1 MINNSRSLSAKTH
14 LDIPLLIALLLLC
27 SIGLLV
33 LYSAADQRMDVVIRQ
48 ITRIGIGLTG
58 MCVIAQ
64 FPMRTIIRWAPWLFG
79 LGLIMLVAV
88 MFVGYTGKGAQR
100 WLDLKFMKF
109 QPSEVMKIAV
119 PMMIAWYLNEKP
131 APPSFQSVFMVLI
144 LIAVPVV
151 LVAKQPDLG
160 TSILIA
166 ASGGFVLFLSG
177 LRWRIIFA
185 AILAGLAAAPLLWH
199 VMKDYQKQRV
209 LTLFDPEKD
218 PLGAGYH
225 IIQSK
230 IAVGSGGLFGKG
242 WLNGTQSQLGFLPE
256 RTTDF
261 IFAVF
266 CEEFGFLGVLALM
279 ALYCFIILRCLYI
292 AKVAQ
297 GTFARLVSG
306 SLALTFFTY
315 VFVNMGMVTGQL
327 PVVGVPLPLISYGGT
342 SLVTLLLGFGLI
354 MSAFTHRQLMSR

>member
-1 MINNSRSLSAKTH
+1 MDSSKNIFFKLH
-14 LDIPLLIALLLLC
+14 IDIPLLLALLLLC
-27 SIGLLV
+27 SLGLLV
-33 LYSAADQRMDVVIRQ
+33 LYSAADQKIDIVIRQ
-48 ITRIGIGLTG
+48 ATRIGIGLTG
-58 MCVIAQ
+58 MCVLAQ
-64 FPMRTIIRWAPWLFG
+64 IPMRTIIRWAPWLFG
-79 LGLIMLVAV
+79 IGLLMLFAV
-88 MFVGYTGKGAQR
+88 VFFGSTGKGAQR
-100 WLDLKFMKF
+100 WLDLKFIKF
-109 QPSEVMKIAV
+109 QPSEIMKIAV
-119 PMMIAWYLNEKP
+119 PLMVAWYLNDKH
-131 APPSFQSVFMVLI
+131 APPSFQNVFTALIIIAIPTVLI
-144 LIAVPVV
+144 AR
-151 LVAKQPDLG
+151 QPDLG

-177 LRWRIIFA
+177 LRWRMIV
-185 AILAGLAAAPLLWH
+185 LAGIALMAAAPLLWYS
-199 VMKDYQKQRV
+199 MKDYQKQRV

-242 WLNGTQSQLGFLPE
+242 WLNGTQSQLGFIPE

-266 CEEFGFLGVLALM
+266 CEEFGLLGVIALIV
-279 ALYCFIILRCLYI
+279 LYSFIILRCLYM
-292 AKVAQ
+292 AREAQ
-297 GTFARLVSG
+297 GTFARLVVG

-315 VFVNMGMVTGQL
+315 VFVNMGMVSGQL

>member
-1 MINNSRSLSAKTH
+1 MDNSKNFFFRLH
-14 LDIPLLIALLLLC
+14 IDIPLLIALLMLC
-27 SIGLLV
+27 SLGLLV
-33 LYSAADQRMDVVIRQ
+33 LYSAADQQMDVVIRQ
-48 ITRIGIGLTG
+48 ATRIGLGLVG
-58 MCVIAQ
+58 MILIAQ
-64 FPMRTIIRWAPWLFG
+64 IPMRTFLWWSPWIFGFG
-79 LGLIMLVAV
+79 LLMLIAV
-88 MFVGYTGKGAQR
+88 MFFGHTGKGAQR
-100 WLDLKFMKF
+100 WLDLGFLKF
-109 QPSEVMKIAV
+109 QPSEIMKIAV
-119 PMMIAWYLNEKP
+119 PMMVAWYLNDKP
-131 APPSFQSVFMVLI
+131 APPYFKNVIVGLI
-144 LIAVPVV
+144 MIAVPVV
-151 LVAKQPDLG
+151 LIARQPDLG
-160 TSILIA
+160 TAILIA
-166 ASGGFVLFLSG
+166 AAGCFVLFLSG
-177 LRWRIIFA
+177 LRWRLIIA
-185 AILAGLAAAPLLWH
+185 AGLAAMAAAPLLWYA
-199 VMKDYQKQRV
+199 MKDYQKQRV

-261 IFAVF
+261 IFAVY
-266 CEEFGFLGVLALM
+266 CEEFGFLGVLALI
-279 ALYCFIILRCLYI
+279 ALYSFVILRCLYM
-292 AKVAQ
+292 AKEAQ
-297 GTFARLVSG
+297 GTFARLVAG

>member
-1 MINNSRSLSAKTH
+1 MDNSKSFFFKLH
-14 LDIPLLIALLLLC
+14 IDIPLLIALLLLC
-27 SIGLLV
+27 SLGLLV
-33 LYSAADQRMDVVIRQ
+33 LYSAADQRMDVVTRQ
-48 ITRIGIGLTG
+48 ATRIGLGLVG

-64 FPMRTIIRWAPWLFG
+64 IPMRTFLWWAPWIFG
-79 LGLIMLVAV
+79 LGLLMLIAV
-88 MFVGYTGKGAQR
+88 MFMGHTGKGAQR
-100 WLDLKFMKF
+100 WLDLKFVKF
-109 QPSEVMKIAV
+109 QPSEIMKLAV
-119 PMMIAWYLNEKP
+119 PMMVAWYLNDKP
-131 APPSFQSVFMVLI
+131 APPSFKNVTVGLI
-144 LIAVPVV
+144 MIAVPVV
-151 LVAKQPDLG
+151 LIARQPDLG

-166 ASGGFVLFLSG
+166 AAGSFVLFLSG
-177 LRWRIIFA
+177 LRWRLIIA
-185 AILAGLAAAPLLWH
+185 AGLAAMAAAPLLWH
-199 VMKDYQKQRV
+199 AMKDYQKQRV

-261 IFAVF
+261 IFAVY
-266 CEEFGFLGVLALM
+266 CEEFGFLGVLALI
-279 ALYCFIILRCLYI
+279 ALYSFVILRCLYM
-292 AKVAQ
+292 AKETQ
-297 GTFARLVSG
+297 GTFARLVAG

>member
-1 MINNSRSLSAKTH
+1 MDYSKNLFFKLHI
-14 LDIPLLIALLLLC
+14 DIPLFIALILLC
-27 SIGLLV
+27 CLGLLV

-48 ITRIGIGLTG
+48 GTRIGMGLTG
-58 MCVIAQ
+58 MLLIAQ
-64 FPMRTIIRWAPWLFG
+64 IPMRSLLWWAPWIFG
-79 LGLIMLVAV
+79 LGLLMLIAV
-88 MFVGYTGKGAQR
+88 MFMGYTGKGAQR
-100 WLDLKFMKF
+100 WLDLKFIKF
-109 QPSEVMKIAV
+109 QPSEIMKIAV
-119 PMMIAWYLNEKP
+119 PMMVAWYLNDKP
-131 APPSFQSVFMVLI
+131 APPSLKNIIASLIMV
-144 LIAVPVV
+144 AVPAGLIVE
-151 LVAKQPDLG
+151 QPDLG
-160 TSILIA
+160 TALLIA
-166 ASGGFVLFLSG
+166 ASGIFVLFLSG
-177 LRWRIIFA
+177 LRWRLIVT
-185 AILAGLAAAPLLWH
+185 AGLAAMAAAPLFWYA
-199 VMKDYQKQRV
+199 MKDYQKQRV

-266 CEEFGFLGVLALM
+266 CEEFGFLGVLTLI
-279 ALYCFIILRCLYI
+279 ALYTFVILRCLYM
-292 AKVAQ
+292 AKEAQ
-297 GTFARLVSG
+297 GTFARLVAG

-315 VFVNMGMVTGQL
+315 VFVNMAMVTGQL